1 MEHSLVQPVPS
12 PWRARAFVAAA
23 IAGLEAVVI
32 LVAAVVLVA
41 RPLSHRIRHDAT
53 AAAAK
58 PAPVAKHP
66 HRAKAAASDHAML
79 SRGETTVLV
88 LNGNGQQGAAGTQ
101 AAQIRNLGYPV
112 KGVGNAK
119 RMNYGRTVVMY
130 RPGYAGEARR
140 LAHDARIALVGPL
153 DGLSV
158 SDLAGA
164 RIAIVVGSSS

>member
-1 MEHSLVQPVPS
+1 MEHSFVQPVAS
-12 PWRARAFVAAA
+12 PWRARAFLAAA

-32 LVAAVVLVA
+32 LGAAIVLVA

-53 AAAAK
+53 APAAAA
-58 PAPVAKHP
+58 PAPKHA
-66 HRAKAAASDHAML
+66 HRPKTAAAEDHAML

-88 LNGNGQQGAAGTQ
+88 LNGNGQQGAAG
-101 AAQIRNLGYPV
+101 AEASEIRNLGYPV

-130 RPGYAGEARR
+130 RPGYAGEAKR
-140 LAHDARIALVGPL
+140 LARDARIRLVGPL

-158 SDLAGA
+158 RDLAGA
-164 RIAIVVGSSS
+164 RIAIVVGSGS